1 MERYNLWIL
10 KFLSLPRSAKRVVMV
25 LVDMLALVV
34 ALWSAFALRLSE
46 WWPQSYL
53 EEAWSL
59 FLVTP
64 LVGVAIFVK
73 LGMYRA
79 VVRYMNVKLLQA
91 VAVGV
96 FLLVLSLYV
105 AAITFDI
112 WRVPRSVPLIFGLA
126 AWLYLGGTRIVYRS
140 YYHWLTAVAANDKT
154 ALIYGAGSAG
164 AQLALALQASGEVR
178 PIGFIDDDPKLHK
191 SVVCGLMVYPVDA
204 LDSLISKRSVNTV
217 LLAMLNITPAR
228 RAAVLDMLSRQNV
241 EVKTMPTLRE
251 QLAGE
256 AIDHLRSVE
265 IEDLL
270 GRQAVPPQTKLIE
283 RSVSG
288 KAVCITGAG
297 GSIGSE
303 LARQALTG
311 GAQTLVL
318 YEQSEFALY
327 SIESELSRVASS
339 GALDCQI
346 VPILGSVLDADRLE
360 RVLRQYKVKTLY
372 HAAAYKHV
380 PLVEHNVLQGVL
392 NNVVGTRT
400 TALVAKS
407 CGLER
412 FVLISTDKAVRPT
425 NVMGA
430 TKRFAEMVVQ
440 CLAKL
445 DNSDT
450 IFSMVRFGNVLG
462 SSGSV
467 VPLFRQQIACGGP
480 VTVTHPEINR
490 FFMTIPEAASL
501 VIQAGSMAKGGDVF
515 LLDMGEP
522 VKIAELARQ
531 MIKLSGKTLR
541 DEAHPTGDIEIAY
554 TGLRPGEKL
563 YEELLIG
570 NNPAGT
576 QHPKIM
582 TADEECVTE
591 QELIGAINDIQRA
604 AASNDSDLAREV
616 LMRIVADFNPSSENV
631 DLLSA
636 DRLGSSAT
644 ANVVKLKN
652 YE

>member
-1 MERYNLWIL
+1 MERYNRWIL
-10 KFLSLPRSAKRVVMV
+10 KFLSLPRSAKRLVMV
-25 LVDMLALVV
+25 LVDIVALVV

-79 VVRYMNVKLLQA
+79 VVRYMNVRLLQA

-126 AWLYLGGTRIVYRS
+126 AWLYLGGTRIIYRS

-164 AQLALALQASGEVR
+164 AQLALALQASGEAR
-178 PIGFIDDDPKLHK
+178 PIGFIDDDPKLQK
-191 SVVCGLMVYPVDA
+191 STVCGLRVYPVDA
-204 LDSLISKRSVNTV
+204 LDSLISKRGVNTV

-228 RAAVLDMLSRQNV
+228 RAAVLDMLSRLNV

-256 AIDHLRSVE
+256 AIDQLRSVE

-270 GRQAVPPQTKLIE
+270 GREAVPPQANLIE

-303 LARQALTG
+303 LARQALAG

-327 SIESELSRVASS
+327 SIESELSRIVSS
-339 GALDCQI
+339 KALDCQI
-346 VPILGSVLDADRLE
+346 VPILGSVLDADRLD
-360 RVLRQYKVKTLY
+360 RVLRHYSVKTLY

-392 NNVVGTRT
+392 NNVAGTRT
-400 TALVAKS
+400 AALAAKN

-467 VPLFRQQIACGGP
+467 VPVFRQQIATGGP

-541 DEAHPTGDIEIAY
+541 DEAHPDGDIEIAY

-591 QELIGAINDIQRA
+591 QDLITAFEDIQRA

-631 DLLSA
+631 DLTRASKTDSPA
-636 DRLGSSAT
+636 GP
-644 ANVVKLKN
+644 NVVKFK
-652 YE
+652 